1 MKVRTGVVTA
11 LVLIGLLGLP
21 QMAAAQE
28 VTLYGTVVQVNTG
41 QGVIWVQEYGQAG
54 ATRVWAV
61 RVTNLAPTGGPGR
74 TIRVGDVVEVR
85 GVVIG
90 TNQLLARSLTVRS
103 QGAGP
108 GPGVGSGPN
117 VGPGTGPGA
126 GPYPVPGITPRGQRI
141 EIDGVIV
148 AMNSYGQGLLQIQDR
163 SRTRAYIVWAVR
175 VTGRT
180 RVEGYRGDRGDRR
193 WDDDEGSG
201 IQAAQRLLNV
211 GDLVEVE
218 GRVVGNSQI
227 LAEEIKVRG
236 RTGYLPGAG
245 GPYPYPQYPY
255 PQYPNPQYPYPQ
267 PTYPYPGYQT
277 VILSPQAGTQVS
289 GSEFTVV
296 GRTLPGAQVQIHVM
310 ARWSVFQVQV
320 ANTTVTADQNGMFYL
335 QVRPSMRVPGASYTI
350 TATSHYQGVNM
361 TPVSV
366 TVRQQ

>member
-1 MKVRTGVVTA
+1 MKARTGLMAA
-11 LVLIGLLGLP
+11 LFLIGLLGLP

-28 VTLYGTVVQVNTG
+28 VTLYGTVVQVDTG
-41 QGVIWVQEYGQAG
+41 QGIIWVQEYGQAG
-54 ATRVWAV
+54 TVRVWTV

-90 TNQLLARSLTVRS
+90 ANQLLAGSLTVRS
-103 QGAGP
+103 QGGGP

-126 GPYPVPGITPRGQRI
+126 GPFPVPGITPRGQRI
-141 EIDGVIV
+141 EIDGVII
-148 AMNSYGQGLLQIQDR
+148 AMNGYGRGLLQIQDR
-163 SRTRAYIVWAVR
+163 SRARASIVWTVR

-180 RVEGYRGDRGDRR
+180 RVEGYRGDRGDRG
-193 WDDDEGSG
+193 WDDGEGSG

-227 LAEEIKVRG
+227 LAEEIQVRG
-236 RTGYLPGAG
+236 RTGYFPGAG
-245 GPYPYPQYPY
+245 GPYPYPQYP
-255 PQYPNPQYPYPQ
+255 QPQYPYPQQ
-267 PTYPYPGYQT
+267 PTYPYPGWQT

-296 GRTLPGAQVQIHVM
+296 GRTIPGAQVQIHVM

-320 ANTTVTADQNGMFYL
+320 ANSTVTADQNGMFVL
-335 QVRPSMRVPGASYTI
+335 QVRPSMRIPGASYTI
-350 TATSHYQGVNM
+350 TATSHYQGVSM

-366 TVRQQ
+366 TVRQL